1 MSESP
6 PINILIVDD
15 KPENIVSLENII
27 EGENRKIYHATSG
40 NEALKM
46 NLRIDFDLILCDVQ
60 MPGMDGIEMLNLLRL
75 DPRKKNIPFIFI
87 TAYNKEEHSVHAGYS
102 GGAVDYLVKPLDIDI
117 TRSKVDV
124 FVQLAKQKKELEQKT
139 IELENL
145 QEQKNQFIGILAHDL
160 RNPISAIKGYC
171 MFLRDTCIDTGE
183 DGYRVIQSID
193 RLSSF
198 MLELVNDVLN
208 ISHIESGSMA
218 IKPEETDI
226 KALVEDIVKINR
238 HLAKEKQIDISLS
251 MMNNIPLCLIDQVKL
266 REVLNNLITNAVKFS
281 YSDSKVFITVEAKEE
296 KLFFEVKDQGQGIPE
311 SELTELFKPF
321 QSTSVKSTGG
331 EKSTGLG
338 LLICSKIV
346 EAHGGKIGVQSK
358 PGEGSRF
365 YFDLPLFRLSTIERK
380 DQEMTKPISSKT
392 IIVADDNFLNQF
404 FLKKIL
410 EGMGHTV
417 ITVSSGSEVIEE
429 VERKKID
436 IIFMDMEMPGMNGIE
451 ATRIIHDQFNKK
463 EIKIIGSTISK
474 NGIKQKKCIDAG
486 MSECIFKPVTI
497 ESVINVL
504 KSVA

>member
-1 MSESP
+1 MSKSP
-6 PINILIVDD
+6 TINILIVDD

-27 EGENRKIYHATSG
+27 EGENRKIYHAESG
-40 NEALKM
+40 NEGLKM

-60 MPGMDGIEMLNLLRL
+60 MPGMDGFEMLKLLRL
-75 DPRKKNIPFIFI
+75 DPRKKSIPFIFI
-87 TAYNKEEHSVHAGYS
+87 TAYNKEEQSVHTGYS
-102 GGAVDYLVKPLDIDI
+102 EGAVDYLVKPLDVDI

-124 FVQLAKQKKELEQKT
+124 FVQLAKQKKELEQKK

-171 MFLRDTCIDTGE
+171 MFLRDTWQDTAE

-193 RLSSF
+193 RLSAF
-198 MLELVNDVLN
+198 MLDLVNDVLN

-218 IKPEETDI
+218 LTPEETDI
-226 KALVEDIVKINR
+226 KALIEDIVKINR
-238 HLAKEKQIDISLS
+238 LLAKEKHINISLS
-251 MMNNIPLCLIDQVKL
+251 IMNDIPLCLIDKVKL

-281 YSDSKVFITVEAKEE
+281 FSDSKVFVSVEAKED
-296 KLFFEVKDQGQGIPE
+296 KLLFEVKDQGQGIPE

-321 QSTSVKSTGG
+321 QSTSVKSTEG

-358 PGEGSRF
+358 PGDGSRF
-365 YFDLPLFRLSTIERK
+365 YFDLPLFRLSPIEIK
-380 DQEMTKPISSKT
+380 DQEMTKPISAKT

-417 ITVSSGSEVIEE
+417 IIASSGSEVIEE

-436 IIFMDMEMPGMNGIE
+436 IIFMDMEMSGMNGIE
-451 ATRIIHDQFNKK
+451 TTRIIHDQFNKK
-463 EIKIIGSTISK
+463 EIKIIGSTMSE
-474 NGIKQKKCIDAG
+474 NGIKQKECIEAG
-486 MSECIFKPVTI
+486 MSECISKPVTV
-497 ESVINVL
+497 ESVIEVL
-504 KSVA
+504 KSVS